1 MYSLLGSCLRFLLR
15 GLIVSGQISGY
26 VPPVLPPSRSGP
38 VPGHPERL
46 CPEVPL
52 SAVEVGL
59 RRQLR
64 GLADG
69 PAHHEP

>member
-26 VPPVLPPSRSGP
+26 VPPVLAPSGSGP
-38 VPGHPERL
+38 APGHPERL

-52 SAVEVGL
+52 SAVELRL
-59 RRQLR
+59 RRELR
-64 GLADG
+64 GLGDG
-69 PAHHEP
+69 PTRPEL